1 MDNVNLRL
9 EDIFLK
15 EINSK
20 KIDKGNFGQEQKSN
34 YSSEPIKLSGQI
46 MYSKNDK
53 KLIKYIFGFDLM
65 LKNHFEISLVY
76 ETYFILVEKDIFDI
90 RLKNLDENK
99 LGNILNR
106 QIWPYVVEQVN
117 SISSKMDLEKGIT
130 LPPYGVIN
138 NEHLY

>member
-1 MDNVNLRL
+1 MDNLNFRL
-9 EDIFLK
+9 KNIFLK

-20 KIDKGNFGQEQKSN
+20 KFDKEKLGQEKKSDD
-34 YSSEPIKLSGQI
+34 SLRPIKLSGQI
-46 MYSKNDK
+46 MYNKKDK

-65 LKNHFEISLVY
+65 LENQFEISLVY
-76 ETYFILVEKDIFDI
+76 ETYFTLVEKNILNI
-90 RLKNLDENK
+90 KEKNIDENE

-130 LPPYGVIN
+130 LPPYGVMTSDY
-138 NEHLY
+138 LY